1 MVAWVFMLALETGE
15 VFSRTYDT
23 RDQCAARL
31 RLAARAEGVADALC
45 VALPWRK
52 A

>member
-1 MVAWVFMLALETGE
+1 MFAWVLLIWLETGE
-15 VFSRTYDT
+15 GFSRTYDT
-23 RDQCAARL
+23 REECIARL

-45 VALPWRK
+45 VEVPWRS